1 MEGRIAELESQIS
14 ALSAETEQSA
24 EAVTVESAGYFSERT
39 DGLERVLTP
48 ESVLQMKPSELR
60 AAAQHAYAVGRLITG
75 QKWYFAA
82 EIPEARAE
90 QTAAGETLTVSF
102 GLEKLSQIRMQ
113 VEAIS
118 EAEDG
123 VCTIV
128 LSCEREPQEVTAL
141 RRQSADI
148 IFSSYTGLRVPKQAL
163 YMVDGQA
170 GVYVLEGARARWK
183 PVEILYA
190 YGDGYVV
197 ELDQSSTG
205 NLWPGDD
212 IILTSDDIED
222 GKVMEA

>member
-1 MEGRIAELESQIS
+1 MIKKKKKHFNFSIQMIVFGILIITILPMNLLYIHAARQSVK
-14 ALSAETEQSA
+14 ALNVQ
-24 EAVTVESAGYFSERT
+24 VTVNIEYETSTTFT
-39 DGLERVLTP
+39 DGYVMATDP
-48 ESVLQMKPSELR
+48 
-60 AAAQHAYAVGRLITG
+60 
-75 QKWYFAA
+75 
-82 EIPEARAE
+82 
-90 QTAAGETLTVSF
+90 AAGETLTVSF

>member
-1 MEGRIAELESQIS
+1 MPLPFRP
-14 ALSAETEQSA
+14 TP
-24 EAVTVESAGYFSERT
+24 SAGS
-39 DGLERVLTP
+39 
-48 ESVLQMKPSELR
+48 
-60 AAAQHAYAVGRLITG
+60 
-75 QKWYFAA
+75 
-82 EIPEARAE
+82 E

>member
-1 MEGRIAELESQIS
+1 M
-14 ALSAETEQSA
+14 
-24 EAVTVESAGYFSERT
+24 TVESAGYFSERT

-60 AAAQHAYAVGRLITG
+60 AAAQHASAVPGNAVGRLITG

-141 RRQSADI
+141 RRHSADI
-148 IFSSYTGLRVPKQAL
+148 MFSSYTGLRVPKQAL
-163 YMVDGQA
+163 YMV
-170 GVYVLEGARARWK
+170 
-183 PVEILYA
+183 
-190 YGDGYVV
+190 
-197 ELDQSSTG
+197 
-205 NLWPGDD
+205 
-212 IILTSDDIED
+212 
-222 GKVMEA
+222 